1 MGNAMATG
9 TTTALVTASG
19 CVFQVTSG
27 RSYKFE
33 FQALWNC
40 NVTTNGFKIGLTF
53 PAAITVAANAW
64 VPITASTQ
72 VLGPITASGG
82 SVTGTSTPTSA
93 TTYMAEISG
102 TITPSGS
109 GALALMWACELSTT
123 GGVALL
129 AGTNGILYQ
138 LN

>member
-1 MGNAMATG
+1 MGNNQATNA
-9 TTTALVTASG
+9 TATLVTASG
-19 CVFQVTSG
+19 ITFAVTSG
-27 RSYKFE
+27 KSYKFE

-53 PAAITVAANAW
+53 PAAIQVAANAW

-72 VLGPITASGG
+72 VLGAITTSGG
-82 SVTGTSTPTSA
+82 SVVGTSTPTSA

-102 TITPSGS
+102 TITPSANGNV
-109 GALALMWACELSTT
+109 ALMFAGELATT
-123 GGVALL
+123 AGVALL
-129 AGTNGILYQ
+129 QGTNGILYQ